1 MVKRMPHTQ
10 RSTISGI
17 NMSTY
22 IKRKR
27 SASTL
32 PHRLAADCNFPSLS
46 HSKCLSVWLIVS
58 LCFYLAVFPT
68 PRWSSVS
75 SSLSLSLSL
84 SIHFSFTMNIT
95 TSVPWGAPSKKLHT
109 LCFDT
114 NVLEHL
120 SHLSGSVVNIRSHP
134 SSPGG
139 GGAGCMW
146 VCARV
151 HLTHITHRLPNI

>member
-32 PHRLAADCNFPSLS
+32 PRRLASDCNFPSLS

-75 SSLSLSLSL
+75 SSLSLSIPVHPLL
-84 SIHFSFTMNIT
+84 IYYEYHNICPLRGPFQEIT
-95 TSVPWGAPSKKLHT
+95 HPLLWHKRVGAFITPIRKRRQHT
-109 LCFDT
+109 IA
-114 NVLEHL
+114 
-120 SHLSGSVVNIRSHP
+120 SVVSR
-134 SSPGG
+134 G